1 MSPRLW
7 EYAYTINYMLFLLLT
22 ISLSNVFSVEY
33 FRKTDGIIL
42 CSRYGKKQLYFA
54 KIFAG
59 ITFSVIS
66 AILIFGVALF
76 SNILVYGAN
85 GFQAKL
91 QIAFPLSSWNMS
103 VGESILVLFISLIA
117 ISVLYGGTVMLLSE
131 VLKSSVAV
139 MAIPIG
145 ITLLTMMVDVPYP
158 FRLASQIYDL
168 LPTNLLVKWELWDDR
183 LICILGKYFINY
195 QIAPIVYLLLAFFII
210 AIGKIIYQKYQV
222 LAR

>member
-1 MSPRLW
+1 
-7 EYAYTINYMLFLLLT
+7 MLFLLLT

-33 FRKTDGIIL
+33 FRKTDAIIL

-66 AILIFGVALF
+66 AILIFGVALL

-85 GFQAKL
+85 GFQAML

-117 ISVLYGGTVMLLSE
+117 ISVLYGGTVMFLSE

-145 ITLLTMMVDVPYP
+145 IMLLTMMVDVPYQ

-183 LICILGKYFINY
+183 LICILGKYFTNY